1 MGWLLGK
8 HDMEYAERSNSADRR
23 GGEKAM
29 KTETTTPAPKVGSSA
44 LFSELVSKAA
54 KMTRSQVQSA
64 IDACHPCTLETDESY
79 AADAL
84 AMELIHGRHDKREI
98 VNMIRWVLM
107 GCPSENVL
115 TLPTEGA
122 AQDS

>member
-1 MGWLLGK
+1 
-8 HDMEYAERSNSADRR
+8 
-23 GGEKAM
+23 M

>member
-1 MGWLLGK
+1 
-8 HDMEYAERSNSADRR
+8 
-23 GGEKAM
+23 M

-44 LFSELVSKAA
+44 LFSKLVSKAA

-107 GCPSENVL
+107 GCPSENAKVSKSE
-115 TLPTEGA
+115 TKPQTKED
-122 AQDS
+122 Q

>member
-1 MGWLLGK
+1 
-8 HDMEYAERSNSADRR
+8 
-23 GGEKAM
+23 M
-29 KTETTTPAPKVGSSA
+29 KSENTTLAPKVGSSA
-44 LFSELVSKAA
+44 LFPELVNKAA
-54 KMTRSQVQSA
+54 KMTRPQVQSA

-107 GCPSENVL
+107 GCPSENS
-115 TLPTEGA
+115 TDHPTI
-122 AQDS
+122 